1 MWIFCLFWIFFC
13 IKIIIALITGF
24 FAPHPPYILTES
36 VVFKSPGLSDWLAV
50 FPWGSQS
57 MSRPWYFHHVTE
69 HLVTWVNTEA
79 QGGNLTSTASPSSTW
94 VWKRLKAWAMTN
106 TLQVNVVVEHVW
118 DLFSTETEGLSL
130 LRREGSCLLL
140 PLSSQSTLFSLNDS
154 SDCSCSHVCLSRL
167 CFSLC
172 VDAVSSQHP
181 AQCWPW
187 TCSVSVCRV
196 KASIGCF
203 CICIIVLQFAGHPP
217 DGYGIWFYHDCAPP
231 TVSLQLLCLWTCGT
245 SFWWVPVFSYWRLF
259 NS

>member
-1 MWIFCLFWIFFC
+1 MWNTRTSVWYSQKLNTILWVPMSFSHSRMFRFAFYSETTKFF
-13 IKIIIALITGF
+13 
-24 FAPHPPYILTES
+24 
-36 VVFKSPGLSDWLAV
+36 
-50 FPWGSQS
+50 
-57 MSRPWYFHHVTE
+57 
-69 HLVTWVNTEA
+69 
-79 QGGNLTSTASPSSTW
+79 PS
-94 VWKRLKAWAMTN
+94 
-106 TLQVNVVVEHVW
+106 
-118 DLFSTETEGLSL
+118 
-130 LRREGSCLLL
+130 
-140 PLSSQSTLFSLNDS
+140 LSSQSTLFSLNDS